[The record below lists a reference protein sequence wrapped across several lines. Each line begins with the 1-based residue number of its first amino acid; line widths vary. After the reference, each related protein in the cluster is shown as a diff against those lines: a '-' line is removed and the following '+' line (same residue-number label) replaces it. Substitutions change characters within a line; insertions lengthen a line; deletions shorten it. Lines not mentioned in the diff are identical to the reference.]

1 MYPMFY
7 SFFSRKWIYIFIFT
21 AAVNSN
27 ISAQKYDT
35 RIAHSSSNQTT
46 TERFVF
52 PQIQNYDGTYQF
64 VFESPQNIQIHKQI
78 LRLIEGK
85 RDKHKDV
92 QIRIAPFCVLHIL
105 SEDKIKSKD
114 FSPFSVPYLI
124 K

>member
-7 SFFSRKWIYIFIFT
+7 SFFSRKCIYIFIFT
-21 AAVNSN
+21 ATFNSK

-35 RIAHSSSNQTT
+35 RIVHSSSNQTT

-64 VFESPQNIQIHKQI
+64 VFERPRNIQIHKQI
-78 LRLIEGK
+78 LRLIEEK
-85 RDKHKDV
+85 RDKYKDV

-114 FSPFSVPYLI
+114 FIPLSVSYLL